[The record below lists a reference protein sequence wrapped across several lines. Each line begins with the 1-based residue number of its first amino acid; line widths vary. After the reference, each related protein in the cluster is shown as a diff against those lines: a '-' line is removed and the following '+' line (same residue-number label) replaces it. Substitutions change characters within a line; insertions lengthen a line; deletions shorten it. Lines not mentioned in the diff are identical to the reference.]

1 MKHFRLILFA
11 LFCMSLLPSCSSD
24 EITDE
29 VSTRSDISVYELMRL
44 GEGKFYYYKGFSSET
59 TLFLKK
65 EKNDWVET
73 KLDVPEPEVEYTEE
87 ELKDG
92 IFDSHHDRDFFLIFP
107 YGRMMYP
114 DYFWFDG
121 GKVYSDYTEIT
132 SIDTDWQLG
141 DFYYSDIEPF
151 LDYLATITEKSSDVF
166 KSAYWLSMLN
176 KIEISEGNVL
186 NMSFSEHPLRLGRGA
201 DYNYVLEEADETK
214 LVIRV
219 ELKESRFGCD
229 AVRLIYKAISQR
241 PKYYKNFNS
250 KEEAKQ
256 FIDDIMS
263 KLEEE

>member
-1 MKHFRLILFA
+1 MKLIRLILCA
-11 LFCMSLLPSCSSD
+11 LMAAFLLPSCSSD
-24 EITDE
+24 EVMEE
-29 VSTRSDISVYELMRL
+29 VSTRSAMSIYDLMKL

-59 TLFLKK
+59 TFFLKK
-65 EKNDWVET
+65 EKGDWVVT
-73 KLDVPEPEVEYTEE
+73 KLDVQEPEVEYTEE
-87 ELKDG
+87 ELRDG
-92 IFDSHHDRDFFLIFP
+92 ILDSHISRDFFLIFP
-107 YGRMMYP
+107 YGRMMFP

-132 SIDTDWQLG
+132 STYPDWQLG

-151 LDYLATITEKSSDVF
+151 LDYLATTTEKTSDIF
-166 KSAYWLSMLN
+166 RSAYWLSMLN
-176 KIEISEGNVL
+176 HIEIRDGNIL
-186 NMSFSEHPLRLGRGA
+186 KMSFSEHPLRLARGA

-256 FIDDIMS
+256 FIDDILSMLKES
-263 KLEEE
+263 

>member
-1 MKHFRLILFA
+1 MKKNKILLCALIIL
-11 LFCMSLLPSCSSD
+11 SLLTSCSSD

-29 VSTRSDISVYELMRL
+29 VFTRSDISVYDLMRL
-44 GEGKFYYYKGFSSET
+44 GEGKFYFYSGFSSET
-59 TLFLKK
+59 TFFLKK
-65 EKNDWVET
+65 EKDDWVET

-87 ELKDG
+87 QLKDG

-121 GKVYSDYTEIT
+121 GKVYCDYTEIT
-132 SIDTDWQLG
+132 SIDPDWQLG
-141 DFYYSDIEPF
+141 DFKYSDIEPF
-151 LDYLATITEKSSDVF
+151 FDFLATTTEKSSDIF

-176 KIEISEGNVL
+176 HIKIIDGNIL
-186 NMSFSEHPLRLGRGA
+186 KMSFSEHPLRLGRGA
-201 DYNYVLEEADETK
+201 DYNYVLEYADETK
-214 LVIRV
+214 LVIRI
-219 ELKESRFGCD
+219 ELKETRLGCD

-256 FIDDIMS
+256 FIDDILS
-263 KLEEE
+263 KLKEE